1 MGEKLVLEDDWA
13 ASCTWSCCLEDDR
26 TMWKVESSL
35 LKGLGGEGDGWM
47 DGWMGECAA
56 HFSSRKL

>member
-1 MGEKLVLEDDWA
+1 MGEKLVLEEDWA

-35 LKGLGGEGDGWM
+35 LKGLGGEGDGWPDAWM
-47 DGWMGECAA
+47 DSRVSQEC
-56 HFSSRKL
+56 F